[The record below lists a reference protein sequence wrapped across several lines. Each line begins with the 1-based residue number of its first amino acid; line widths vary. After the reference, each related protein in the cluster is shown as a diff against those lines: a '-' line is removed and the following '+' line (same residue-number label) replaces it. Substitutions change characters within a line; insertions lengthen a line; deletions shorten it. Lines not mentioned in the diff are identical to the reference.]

1 MKNIEQNKWT
11 NKKPGPDGF
20 NGEFYQIFEK
30 LVSILFSQKIKEKGT
45 FSNSFYK
52 VSITLIPKK
61 ENLQTNISYEHW
73 WKKISTKY

>member
-30 LVSILFSQKIKEKGT
+30 LISILFSQKIMHGVNKTK
-45 FSNSFYK
+45 N
-52 VSITLIPKK
+52 
-61 ENLQTNISYEHW
+61 NNI
-73 WKKISTKY
+73 